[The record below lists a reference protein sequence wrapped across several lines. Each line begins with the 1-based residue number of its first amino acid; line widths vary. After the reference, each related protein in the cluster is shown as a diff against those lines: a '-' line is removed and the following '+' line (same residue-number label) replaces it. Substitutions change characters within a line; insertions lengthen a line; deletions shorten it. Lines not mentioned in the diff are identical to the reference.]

1 MEFMAPL
8 LIILWACLSVDCFT
22 ATLNGRVSTHSF
34 SSASSQCMHW
44 YLKENAV
51 SAALLPSLL
60 QWWLKPTCA
69 GLSHLDCE
77 LWMVILFIEGRKKLC
92 LMFYFSF
99 FKKQNF
105 SKSVQCY
112 LNSFCG
118 FCARIFLQEKSPF
131 CIARFVSCKAGY
143 SVKWWR
149 FFSNFIVLWYWR
161 YTFQMVEVISGE
173 IFNSYPLKVKFL
185 KHRHENWRR
194 QEFA

>member
-1 MEFMAPL
+1 MAPL

-118 FCARIFLQEKSPF
+118 SLCVYISAGKVPILYCKICVLQSRLLCEMVEIFFKF
-131 CIARFVSCKAGY
+131 Y
-143 SVKWWR
+143 SFMILEVY
-149 FFSNFIVLWYWR
+149 FSNGWSHFRWN
-161 YTFQMVEVISGE
+161 F
-173 IFNSYPLKVKFL
+173 
-185 KHRHENWRR
+185 
-194 QEFA
+194 